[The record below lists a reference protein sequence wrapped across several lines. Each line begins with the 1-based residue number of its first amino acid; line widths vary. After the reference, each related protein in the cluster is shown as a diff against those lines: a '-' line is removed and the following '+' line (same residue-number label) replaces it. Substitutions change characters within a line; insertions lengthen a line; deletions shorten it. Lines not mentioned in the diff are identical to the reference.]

1 MNISS
6 NQRNVFIRKTGKN
19 NNKSHKRSWSIDELQ
34 VTDIKGWCGGGK
46 YLS

>member
-6 NQRNVFIRKTGKN
+6 NQRNVFIIKTGKN
-19 NNKSHKRSWSIDELQ
+19 NNKSYKRSWSIDELQ